1 MQDSDNGRYTSMHIA
16 GDINVVALAVGKRW
30 IVAGIM
36 LETVANA
43 GVTLESCSTYLQLDK
58 VAMSQ
63 LR

>member
-30 IVAGIM
+30 IITGIM

-43 GVTLESCSTYLQLDK
+43 GVTLE
-58 VAMSQ
+58 
-63 LR
+63 